1 MKRIAANIKKNGI
14 FVLQVED
21 QTLKI
26 LKAGPKGA
34 SVTVSVQEAIKISG
48 GLENPDMAIQAK
60 ILLSNL
66 GYRNQPLIF
75 CLPRKS
81 ATCHYLKIPSK
92 KTEEIE
98 SMIAYRAPRLL
109 PYEISE
115 LVTGYELIRSDNQGY
130 SHINLS
136 IIHRKIVDKL
146 TELFS
151 QLGGK
156 NIFFAL
162 SPYGVSNLF
171 FYDNP
176 KSKELAMLI
185 DADLNRIE
193 VSIVRQEKLVFS
205 RSFMTPDL
213 SGQSDNLFLDEIK
226 KTCDSYKKETAI
238 ELPQNCYLFAE
249 QALAARLTG
258 ILTKAGMKTTGGQQ
272 SKRIISQTGELDS
285 LLNSKNSYFNLLG
298 LPLIRLPQSLNLLP
312 LNLKNQMQKAD
323 RLKEV
328 LTTGLLVVLILGVW
342 FLAGFKNYKNKLQ
355 HLSSIESQLQ
365 EISKEAAP
373 LERME
378 RRLRILKKQAQ
389 DTTPVIDFLYA
400 SYKNIPEGVYLRN
413 LSYENQ
419 EVLILKGEAPEL
431 NKVFEY
437 VNRLEKSEALKG
449 YEAEVKQATKKRSES
464 SLVSFEIVCQK
475 R

>member
-1 MKRIAANIKKNGI
+1 MNLKATNLRKNGV

-21 QTLKI
+21 ELLKI
-26 LKAGPKGA
+26 LKASSSGT
-34 SVTVSVQEAIKISG
+34 SVKVSALEAIKISG
-48 GLENPDMAIQAK
+48 GLENPDIAIQAK
-60 ILLSNL
+60 ILLSKL
-66 GYRNQPLIF
+66 GYRNQPVIF

-92 KTEEIE
+92 KTGEID
-98 SMIAYRAPRLL
+98 SMITYRASRLL

-136 IIHRKIVDKL
+136 IIHRKVVVKL
-146 TELFS
+146 TGLVS

-156 NIFFAL
+156 NIFLAL
-162 SPYGVSNLF
+162 SSYGISNLF

-185 DADLNRIE
+185 DADLSRIE
-193 VSIVRQEKLVFS
+193 VSIVRQEKLIFS
-205 RSFMTPDL
+205 RSFRTPDF
-213 SGQSDNLFLDEIK
+213 SKESENLVLDEIM
-226 KTCDSYKKETAI
+226 KTSESYKKETAI
-238 ELPQNCYLFAE
+238 ELPENCYIFAE
-249 QALAARLTG
+249 KSLAARLTG
-258 ILTKAGMKTTGGQQ
+258 VLKQLDIKTTRGHQ

-285 LLNSKNSYFNLLG
+285 LLNSKSSYFSLLG
-298 LPLIRLPQSLNLLP
+298 LPLVRLPQSLNLLP
-312 LNLKNQMQKAD
+312 LNLKKQMQKTD
-323 RLKEV
+323 RLKE
-328 LTTGLLVVLILGVW
+328 LFTTGLLLVMILGVW

-355 HLSSIESQLQ
+355 YLANIESQLQ

-373 LERME
+373 LERMG
-378 RRLRILKKQAQ
+378 RRLRILKKQSQ
-389 DTTPVIDFLYA
+389 NKTPVIDLLHA
-400 SYKNIPEGVYLRN
+400 SYKKIPEGVYLRN
-413 LSYENQ
+413 FSYESQ
-419 EVLILKGEAPEL
+419 EELILKGEASEL

-437 VNRLEKSEALKG
+437 VNRLADSQVLQD
-449 YEAEVKQATKKRSES
+449 YETEVKQATKKRGQD

>member
-1 MKRIAANIKKNGI
+1 MNLIANIKKNEV

-21 QTLKI
+21 EFLKI
-26 LKAGPKGA
+26 LKASPKGA
-34 SVTVSVQEAIKISG
+34 SVRVLALEAIKVSG

-60 ILLSNL
+60 ILLSKL
-66 GYRNQPLIF
+66 GYRNQPLII

-92 KTEEIE
+92 KTNEIE
-98 SMIAYRAPRLL
+98 RMITYRASRLL

-115 LVTGYELIRSDNQGY
+115 LITGYEFIRSDNQGY

-136 IIHRKIVDKL
+136 IIHRKVIVKL
-146 TELFS
+146 SELFN
-151 QLGGK
+151 QFGGK

-176 KSKELAMLI
+176 NSKELAMLI

-205 RSFMTPDL
+205 RSFRTPDF
-213 SGQSDNLFLDEIK
+213 SKQSDNLVLDEIM
-226 KTCDSYKKETAI
+226 KTTESYKKETAI
-238 ELPQNCYLFAE
+238 ELPENCYIFAE
-249 QALAARLTG
+249 ETLAARLTG
-258 ILTKAGMKTTGGQQ
+258 ILNQLGLKATKGQRT
-272 SKRIISQTGELDS
+272 KRIISQTGELDS
-285 LLNSKNSYFNLLG
+285 LLNSKSSYFSLIG

-312 LNLKNQMQKAD
+312 FNQKNQMQRTD
-323 RLKEV
+323 RLKEL
-328 LTTGLLVVLILGVW
+328 LTTGFLVAMILGVW
-342 FLAGFKNYKNKLQ
+342 FLAGFKNYENKQQYLAN
-355 HLSSIESQLQ
+355 IERQLQ
-365 EISKEAAP
+365 QISKEAAP

-378 RRLRILKKQAQ
+378 RRLHILKKQAQ
-389 DTTPVIDFLYA
+389 DKTPVIDFLYA

-413 LSYENQ
+413 LSYEDQ
-419 EVLILKGEAPEL
+419 EELILKGDAPEL

-437 VNRLEKSEALKG
+437 VNRLADSQVLLG
-449 YEAEVKQATKKRSES
+449 YEVEVKQATKKRSGD
-464 SLVSFEIVCQK
+464 SLVSFEIICEK